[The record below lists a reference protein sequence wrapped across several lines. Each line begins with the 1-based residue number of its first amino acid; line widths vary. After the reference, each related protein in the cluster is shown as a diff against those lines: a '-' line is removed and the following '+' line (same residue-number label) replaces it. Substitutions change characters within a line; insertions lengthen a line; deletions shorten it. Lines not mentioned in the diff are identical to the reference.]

1 MVDSAIK
8 IPTSVTLVHVESNAV
23 HKKQLPLGGRGCDV
37 DPCKR
42 SVDLREGNIGGG

>member
-1 MVDSAIK
+1 MDDNAIK

-23 HKKQLPLGGRGCDV
+23 HERQLLN
-37 DPCKR
+37 PCKG